1 MHPVLMVH
9 CDSTIFTSQEREGW
23 RFVSTM
29 PGVLSVMMDG
39 TMQMLQ

>member
-1 MHPVLMVH
+1 MHPALMVL
-9 CDSTIFTSQEREGW
+9 CNLAMATTQAKAGW
-23 RFVSTM
+23 RSVSTM